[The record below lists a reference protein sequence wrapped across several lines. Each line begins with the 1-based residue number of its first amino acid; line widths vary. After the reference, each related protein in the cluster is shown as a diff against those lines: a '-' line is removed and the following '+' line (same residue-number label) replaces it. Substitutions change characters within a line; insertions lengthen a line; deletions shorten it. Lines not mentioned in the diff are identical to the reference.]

1 VADFK
6 IGLDFSDGRL
16 IEVLEKA
23 FGAADR
29 LDKKV
34 DDLQKQLNKGFQA
47 GNAAKLSSEIDKT
60 AKGAAVLVDKIGSVG
75 AASSKG
81 FSADAVAKLS
91 AELTDVTSEIDAI
104 NKKTLSLKTALASG
118 FSAED
123 VDRLNDEIDK
133 TTSAIARLEK
143 KSEGLKAKLASGLD
157 EKEAQILN
165 EELER
170 TARATERIER
180 KAQGLK
186 EKLAK
191 GFDESAAQKL
201 TQQIDGAAVAADRL
215 ERKAQGLRG
224 KLAGATEQ
232 GTASMR
238 QFGQSAGLAFG
249 AFQLGIGIVQGVGQ
263 GIANFAT
270 NTISLAGAAESAEAN
285 FTTFLGSA
293 SAAKDVLADLKKFA
307 ADTPFTQTQIN
318 GVAQSLI
325 AFGVEAENLK
335 PTLQTLGDLSGGNA
349 EKFGDLAR
357 IFGQAKT
364 TTKVY
369 TEDLNQLAERGIPIL
384 QELAAQQGISEAAV
398 RKLASEGKVGF
409 ADLEKAFASLTSEGG
424 KFYGLMARQSKAFE
438 GLRSTLQG
446 NFEQLQAGIGELIL
460 PSLKKVI
467 IEVNDLISGIN
478 TDGFKELGF
487 DLVVKFEQLGEK
499 FAPIIDAIQKG
510 FGTQILPALTRFRDA
525 IEEVFTRLTGFFSS
539 VTEGGQA
546 MNYLQSVIQ
555 FVSVAFAR
563 LVSGIAEAIGIV
575 TDLVAPV
582 VEALLPA
589 LKEVYNAISVVL
601 NSFSSLGGET
611 EKAGRA
617 FVYIGKGLG
626 VVASILSGFI
636 ELAAEAVKGIFGVK
650 DSVKSTD
657 PLIRGFGEVINF
669 VTIPLRALVGLLIK
683 GAENLSIFLG
693 ITKSAEED
701 ARDAYENQRDLRT
714 ENLSDERDAYEKE
727 KDIRNENS
735 ASIKKELA
743 EKKKVQ
749 AEANDQAKKARE
761 KAAKEAQDLEEKR
774 AALQIALITDE
785 TQRQIAAENAR
796 FEAQKKQT
804 NELFKGREELNG
816 LLEKAEIIHK
826 KNLADIAQNSADE
839 QAKILEEQAKLRLA
853 LIGDETGKA
862 VAIEEARYQEQRAAL
877 VESFAG
883 TEELNGLIEQ
893 AEAQHQ
899 ANIDKIQF
907 EAAAKRIAD
916 GAGTQKELAEAQVKL
931 LEETQARYIL
941 ELEKGQASE
950 EEIAKA
956 KEAFQLVSQKLR
968 LENEIAYQ
976 QAILQTV
983 AAGDDAQRAEIE
995 AQIAV
1000 LQAQLGNVNFEIN
1013 APDDL
1018 GQGLLDKILNLKES
1032 IAKALNIPPGE
1043 FDKLVG
1049 GAVDAVGNAF
1059 NAISA
1064 ITDAQI
1070 ATNQAVIDSLNERI
1084 TAQQEAVDKETEA
1097 PEQGYANDLSIEQA
1111 RLDGLLQQREA
1122 AETKARQLREKAL
1135 RLQLLQDTAQQVSNT
1150 AVSVTNI
1157 IKNTSSIPFV
1167 GILLAAIQIGSLFA
1181 LLSAS
1186 RQKAKAEAASTKF
1199 FRGGKIPMFR
1209 TDENGMEG
1217 NRIEGTNIEV
1227 GGNEFVVNRK
1237 VTNEHEQFLTRLNAG
1252 EYAGRDL
1259 EREVG
1264 ESKSAQPPAK
1274 PGSKGERGA
1283 PGEVPGV
1290 SMLRTDTRESRESRF
1305 ERWAAERFNEVV
1317 YERTN
1322 TERTAKNQF
1331 VETSKLTTDTL
1342 RSDVSRIATE
1352 AVTSQVMERV
1362 LSNAVSDTE
1371 RHFFEQIGMAQ
1382 PAANQAHNFV
1392 QMVEG
1397 AQMYP
1402 VHVPGTSVVSRHER
1416 IYAAPTVIDLAE
1428 RFTPRTREATE
1439 AVSGMVTASRDDQS
1453 GKIVAAVAQQTND
1466 LIRRGLL
1473 PLMQLGH
1480 RIVDAEGNTV
1490 HYSTDA
1496 SGNTRVSKLVS

>member
-1 VADFK
+1 MADFK

-47 GNAAKLSSEIDKT
+47 GNAAKLSAEIDKT
-60 AKGAAVLVDKIGSVG
+60 AKAAGQS
-75 AASSKG
+75 
-81 FSADAVAKLS
+81 
-91 AELTDVTSEIDAI
+91 
-104 NKKTLSLKTALASG
+104 
-118 FSAED
+118 
-123 VDRLNDEIDK
+123 
-133 TTSAIARLEK
+133 
-143 KSEGLKAKLASGLD
+143 
-157 EKEAQILN
+157 
-165 EELER
+165 
-170 TARATERIER
+170 
-180 KAQGLK
+180 
-186 EKLAK
+186 
-191 GFDESAAQKL
+191 
-201 TQQIDGAAVAADRL
+201 
-215 ERKAQGLRG
+215 
-224 KLAGATEQ
+224 
-232 GTASMR
+232 TASMR

-249 AFQLGIGIVQGVGQ
+249 AFQLGIDIVQGAGQ
-263 GIANFAT
+263 ALSNFAT

-293 SAAKDVLADLKKFA
+293 EAAKDVLRDLNKFA

-364 TTKVY
+364 TTKLY
-369 TEDLNQLAERGIPIL
+369 TEDLNQLAERGIPVL
-384 QELAAQQGISEAAV
+384 QELAKQNNTTEEAI
-398 RKLASEGKVGF
+398 RKLASEGKIGF
-409 ADLEKAFASLTSEGG
+409 ADLEKAFASLTGEGG
-424 KFYGLMARQSKAFE
+424 KFFGLMARQSQTFE
-438 GLRSTLQG
+438 GLRSTLKG
-446 NFEQLQAGIGELIL
+446 NFEQLQASVGQLLL
-460 PSLKKVI
+460 PTLKQ
-467 IEVNDLISGIN
+467 
-478 TDGFKELGF
+478 
-487 DLVVKFEQLGEK
+487 LVVSTNEVISAVDTSNFKDIGQDLAVSFQQFGDTFDPVIE
-499 FAPIIDAIQKG
+499 AIKNG
-510 FGTQILPALTRFRDA
+510 FGGDILPALVRFRDA
-525 IEEVFTRLTGFFSS
+525 VEDVIVDVSGFFS
-539 VTEGGQA
+539 TLNEGGDPA
-546 MNYLQSVIQ
+546 V
-555 FVSVAFAR
+555 FVTVAIETLSNAFAA
-563 LVSGIAEAIGIV
+563 LVDSVSFA
-575 TDLVAPV
+575 
-582 VEALLPA
+582 VEAVGDIAGPIINALAPA
-589 LKEVYNAISVVL
+589 FREVIKAGTVVL
-601 NSFSSLGGET
+601 DVINSLSGAAPQAGSAFETVGNILG
-611 EKAGRA
+611 K
-617 FVYIGKGLG
+617 
-626 VVASILSGFI
+626 VASGVGYLVQ
-636 ELAAEAVKGIFGVK
+636 LLAEAVKGIVGVS
-650 DSVKSTD
+650 DSMKSAD
-657 PLIRGFGEVINF
+657 PIIRGFGEVVDF
-669 VTIPLRALVGLLIK
+669 LAAPWRALAGLIAD
-683 GAENLSIFLG
+683 GAAALADFLG
-693 ITKSAEED
+693 LTESEAEKQARIAAKVQSDADAARKRAEED
-701 ARDAYENQRDLRT
+701 NFKDKALYADDRKAYEAEL
-714 ENLSDERDAYEKE
+714 LKKE
-727 KDIRNENS
+727 KAD
-735 ASIKKELA
+735 KEKRKAQAAAAAQTKA
-743 EKKKVQ
+743 E
-749 AEANDQAKKARE
+749 RE
-761 KAAKEAQDLEEKR
+761 KAAKEAQKLEADR
-774 AALQIALITDE
+774 AALQLALITDE
-785 TQRQIAAENAR
+785 TQRQILAEKAR
-796 FEAQKKQT
+796 FEAQKQQT

-826 KNLADIAQNSADE
+826 KNLADIAQDSADE
-839 QAKILEEQAKLRLA
+839 QAQILEQQAKLRLS

-877 VESFAG
+877 IENFAG
-883 TEELNGLIEQ
+883 TQELNALIEQ

-899 ANIDKIQF
+899 ENIDKIQF

-941 ELEKGQASE
+941 ELERGQASE

-956 KEAFQLVSQKLR
+956 KEAFQLASQKLR

-976 QAILQTV
+976 QAMLQTV

-1000 LQAQLGNVNFEIN
+1000 LQAQLSNVNFEIN

-1018 GQGLLDKILNLKES
+1018 GQGLLDKILNLKKN
-1032 IAKALNIPPGE
+1032 IAEALNIPPGE

-1064 ITDAQI
+1064 LTDAQI
-1070 ATNQAVIDSLNERI
+1070 ATNKAVIDSLNERI
-1084 TAQQEAVDKETEA
+1084 TAQQEAVDKEKEA
-1097 PEQGYANDLSIEQA
+1097 AEQGYANDLSIEQA

-1181 LLSAS
+1181 LLASS

-1199 FRGGKIPMFR
+1199 FKGGKIPMFR

-1259 EREVG
+1259 EQEVG
-1264 ESKSAQPPAK
+1264 ESKATQPPAK
-1274 PGSKGERGA
+1274 PGSKGERGES
-1283 PGEVPGV
+1283 GKVPGA
-1290 SMLRTDTRESRESRF
+1290 SMLRTDTKESRESRF

-1317 YERTN
+1317 RERTMASRDHF
-1322 TERTAKNQF
+1322 TEASKMVLRHDTSSAATHDRS
-1331 VETSKLTTDTL
+1331 ETL
-1342 RSDVSRIATE
+1342 RIATE
-1352 AVTSQVMERV
+1352 AVTSQVVERV
-1362 LSNAVSDTE
+1362 LSSAVTDTE
-1371 RHFFEQIGMAQ
+1371 RRFFEQIGMAQ
-1382 PAANQAHNFV
+1382 PAAHQAHNFV
-1392 QMVEG
+1392 QMLQG

-1402 VHVPGTSVVSRHER
+1402 VHVPGTAGASVREY
-1416 IYAAPTVIDLAE
+1416 INAQPTVIDLAD
-1428 RFTPRTREATE
+1428 RFIPRTREATE
-1439 AVSGMVTASRDDQS
+1439 TVSSMVTASRDDQS

-1496 SGNTRVSKLVS
+1496 SGNVRVSKLVS